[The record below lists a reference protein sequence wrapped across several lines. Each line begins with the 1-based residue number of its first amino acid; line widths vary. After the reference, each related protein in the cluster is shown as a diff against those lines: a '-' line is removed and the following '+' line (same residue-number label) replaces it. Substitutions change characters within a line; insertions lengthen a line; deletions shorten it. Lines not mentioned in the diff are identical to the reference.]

1 MESENFIG
9 TEKGKS
15 LFTES
20 ILEEIGEGS
29 IVVDENREL
38 IRKLKAS
45 EKRFKA
51 ILDTAT
57 DAIISIDSNHN
68 IVLFNNAAQ
77 RIFGYTRDEVLGKD
91 LNLLIPQQYGNHSVF
106 VRKFLES
113 GDSKIL
119 GKSINLTG
127 LKSNGEEIPIELG
140 LSHMKI
146 DGENTFTAMVRDIS
160 EQKQLEKKLLRA
172 ERFAAV
178 GQIVAHVAHEIKSPL
193 MIIGGFSHQ
202 IKDSLSDEKA
212 LMKLEM
218 IIDEVS
224 RLEKLVASLGD
235 FTKVYRLVKRPADIN
250 SVILDV
256 LKIVEVAYSDEFKFE
271 SRLFPELNEI
281 KCDPDKIRQVL
292 LNIIANAIDA
302 MKNGGTI
309 SVSTENVEDGIE
321 IRIRD
326 EGIGIRDE
334 DILHIFEPFYTT
346 RDKGSGL
353 GLAICYKIVEA
364 HSGDIWV
371 DSIPGQ
377 GTTFVVRLP
386 SG

>member
-9 TEKGKS
+9 TEKRKS

-68 IVLFNNAAQ
+68 IVLFNDAAQ

-113 GDSKIL
+113 GASKIP

-256 LKIVEVAYSDEFKFE
+256 L
-271 SRLFPELNEI
+271 
-281 KCDPDKIRQVL
+281 
-292 LNIIANAIDA
+292 
-302 MKNGGTI
+302 
-309 SVSTENVEDGIE
+309 
-321 IRIRD
+321 
-326 EGIGIRDE
+326 
-334 DILHIFEPFYTT
+334 
-346 RDKGSGL
+346 
-353 GLAICYKIVEA
+353 
-364 HSGDIWV
+364 
-371 DSIPGQ
+371 
-377 GTTFVVRLP
+377 
-386 SG
+386 

>member
-91 LNLLIPQQYGNHSVF
+91 LSLLIPQQYGNHALF

-113 GDSKIL
+113 GASKIM

-302 MKNGGTI
+302 IKNGGTI